1 MTDTILSKIVRYF
14 HYTCMLVLIIGVFLP
29 PKYLISY
36 LCLLPA
42 IYIHWYFNDNK
53 CMFVELES
61 QLDNK
66 NLNINN
72 HEEVRHYQFENIFKT
87 LKNFNIRV
95 YHGDSFMSALLNISM
110 VCWVI
115 GFIRLVVYYR
125 KNILNTLSI
134 FTPPLSKRVI
144 HDKYK

>member
-1 MTDTILSKIVRYF
+1 
-14 HYTCMLVLIIGVFLP
+14 
-29 PKYLISY
+29 
-36 LCLLPA
+36 
-42 IYIHWYFNDNK
+42 
-53 CMFVELES
+53 MFVELES

-66 NLNINN
+66 KLNINN
-72 HEEVRHYQFENIFKT
+72 HEEVRHHQFENIFKT
-87 LKNFNIRV
+87 LKTFNIRL

-110 VCWVI
+110 VCWAI